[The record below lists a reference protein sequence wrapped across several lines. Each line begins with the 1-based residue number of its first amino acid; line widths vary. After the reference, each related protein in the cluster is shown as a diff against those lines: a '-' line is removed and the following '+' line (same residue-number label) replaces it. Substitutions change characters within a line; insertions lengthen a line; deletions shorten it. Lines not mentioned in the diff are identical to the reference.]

1 MAKHLILCD
10 CLKSQRIDATTMAK
24 ATGLTCSRVHTALC
38 TKEIAAAA
46 AAITAGDA
54 LIACG
59 QEAGRFTDLA
69 ADLGLPAPDFVDIR
83 DRAGWG
89 GSGVDATAK
98 MAALVAEALLPQ
110 PPAKSLDVVS
120 AGACLILGAPDV
132 ALPAAERLAGALA
145 VTVLLTAAP
154 DALPDTRTFEVV
166 TGRIRSATGT
176 LGRFAVQID
185 ALQQIEPGGRGTL
198 GLGAARDG
206 ADTECDTILDLSGG
220 QPLFSAH
227 HKRDGYLR
235 ADPGDANAV
244 AAAVFEAAQYVGT
257 FEKPLHLAF
266 DAPLCAHSRAGQT
279 GCTRCLD
286 ACPTGAI
293 RPAGDHVEIDPHV
306 CAGCGVCASLCPSG
320 AIKYDA
326 PPVSSV
332 LRRMRVLAETYRSTA
347 GAAPRLLVHD
357 APHGREMIE
366 LSARYAAGLPADVIP
381 LEITALAGFGHSE
394 ILAALALGFASV
406 SLLLAPQSEAD
417 AMAYEVALAEAMG
430 AAGRVAIVDIADPEA
445 LTAALPAAPALPQI
459 APVLPMGSRRQVAR
473 LAAKALL
480 PEGSAPVALPQ
491 GAPYGAVLVD
501 TEACTLCLSCASLCP
516 TGALGDNPD
525 MPQLRFQEDA
535 CLQCGLCTNICPE
548 NAITLVPRFDPS
560 DAALAQHVV
569 HEEEPF
575 ACIECGKLFGVR
587 STVEK
592 IMEKLAGKH
601 SMFEG
606 AGAGRLI
613 QMCDTCRI
621 GAQAH
626 SLSNPMTGKERPR
639 VRTTDDYL
647 SKRRDH

>member
-110 PPAKSLDVVS
+110 PPVKSLDVVS

-145 VTVLLTAAP
+145 VTVLLTATP

-320 AIKYDA
+320 
-326 PPVSSV
+326 
-332 LRRMRVLAETYRSTA
+332 
-347 GAAPRLLVHD
+347 
-357 APHGREMIE
+357 
-366 LSARYAAGLPADVIP
+366 
-381 LEITALAGFGHSE
+381 
-394 ILAALALGFASV
+394 
-406 SLLLAPQSEAD
+406 
-417 AMAYEVALAEAMG
+417 
-430 AAGRVAIVDIADPEA
+430 
-445 LTAALPAAPALPQI
+445 
-459 APVLPMGSRRQVAR
+459 
-473 LAAKALL
+473 
-480 PEGSAPVALPQ
+480 
-491 GAPYGAVLVD
+491 
-501 TEACTLCLSCASLCP
+501 
-516 TGALGDNPD
+516 
-525 MPQLRFQEDA
+525 
-535 CLQCGLCTNICPE
+535 
-548 NAITLVPRFDPS
+548 
-560 DAALAQHVV
+560 
-569 HEEEPF
+569 
-575 ACIECGKLFGVR
+575 
-587 STVEK
+587 
-592 IMEKLAGKH
+592 
-601 SMFEG
+601 
-606 AGAGRLI
+606 
-613 QMCDTCRI
+613 
-621 GAQAH
+621 
-626 SLSNPMTGKERPR
+626 
-639 VRTTDDYL
+639 
-647 SKRRDH
+647 